1 MYRTVGAHSGGF
13 ILRGRVDS
21 DLAVCLHDPQVRRR
35 GFVMNVTNPKL
46 SIFFLAFLPQFADPT
61 RGSLVFQLLV
71 SGGAFMLATI
81 LVFGSIAMS
90 ASFAGEWF
98 SQSPK
103 AQRVMSAM
111 AGTVLASLAVKLAST
126 RQLSVGA

>member
-1 MYRTVGAHSGGF
+1 
-13 ILRGRVDS
+13 
-21 DLAVCLHDPQVRRR
+21 
-35 GFVMNVTNPKL
+35 MNVTNPKL
-46 SIFFLAFLPQFADPT
+46 SIFFLAFLPRFADPT